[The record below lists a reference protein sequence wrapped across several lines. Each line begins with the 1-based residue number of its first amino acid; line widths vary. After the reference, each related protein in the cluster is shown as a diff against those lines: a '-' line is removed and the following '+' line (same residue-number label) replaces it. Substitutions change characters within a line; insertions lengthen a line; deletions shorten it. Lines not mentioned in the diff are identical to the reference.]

1 MSADGLTT
9 MLERERARAAAGET
23 SDRLEDVLARARAV
37 RAGSMPP
44 RDQSRMA
51 GAIAIDKMNA
61 RGRVAARLHE
71 HFAPREAQLEEARED
86 QLEEA
91 PALPS
96 VPIAPAPIGIAK
108 ITLDDSQRRAA
119 DLIRT
124 ARIGV
129 VTGGPGTGKTTTL
142 RVALDEVEAAGVSVL
157 LAAPTG
163 KAARRMHVATGR
175 PASTVHRLL
184 DYGPTGIG
192 AEMGFR
198 RDASC
203 PIAAGLVVVDE
214 ASMLDVE
221 LADALFAAL
230 DPAVTRLVLVGDADQ
245 LPSVGPG
252 RVFADMI
259 ASGEVPVARLER
271 VHRSMAE
278 SWVCSQAPRILRGEL
293 PDLAPRKDFAIA
305 RADGRVEAARAVVQ
319 AVTRF
324 LPERVGESATGDNAQ
339 VLVPMRTGDCGTEA
353 INGAL
358 QERLNPGAR
367 KGPTF
372 RVGPYV
378 IGLGD
383 RVIQTRNNYALG
395 VMNGECGRVLRVLAQ
410 AAKCVFCA
418 GSGLVYESA
427 PLSDNTPRV
436 RCPDCGGRG
445 EHAAGVHVQ
454 IDGRADVIVYST
466 SQAEGLALAYA
477 LTVHKSQGSEWPWVV
492 CVMHST
498 HSIMLT
504 RQLLYTAITRAKVG
518 VVLIGDDAGIA
529 RAVRETRDAKRN
541 TGLVERLRDA
551 SADAS
556 GAEADVGAEGASVG
570 EYEDDEW
577 EVER

>member
-23 SDRLEDVLARARAV
+23 SDRLEDVLARAPAMRHA
-37 RAGSMPP
+37 SMPP
-44 RDQSRMA
+44 RDQGRMA
-51 GAIAIDKMNA
+51 GAIAIDRMNA

-71 HFAPREAQLEEARED
+71 HFAPQLEEAQPAREAQLEEAQAPSEA

-91 PALPS
+91 QAPS
-96 VPIAPAPIGIAK
+96 LPIAPAPIGIAE

-119 DLIRT
+119 NLIRT

-184 DYGPTGIG
+184 DYGPTGLG

-230 DPAVTRLVLVGDADQ
+230 DPTVTRLVLVGDADQ

-353 INGAL
+353 INVAL

-378 IGLGD
+378 IGLND

-410 AAKCVFCA
+410 AAKCSACG
-418 GSGLVYESA
+418 GSGFENASGIDDA
-427 PLSDNTPRV
+427 PRA
-436 RCPDCGGRG
+436 RCAACSGRG

-477 LTVHKSQGSEWPWVV
+477 LTVHKSQGSEWPWIV

-541 TGLVERLRDA
+541 TRLAERLRDA
-551 SADAS
+551 
-556 GAEADVGAEGASVG
+556 GEAGSEV
-570 EYEDDEW
+570 EDDRW
-577 EVER
+577 EAELR